1 MIMRF
6 FAYLVDFSGGFDNDV
21 LEESVFIDIFES
33 LSLLQNVDSSV
44 SNVSLK
50 VDVFVGQELIH

>member
-1 MIMRF
+1 MVL
-6 FAYLVDFSGGFDNDV
+6 AYLVDFSSSLDDDV
-21 LEESVFIDIFES
+21 LEESVFVDIFES